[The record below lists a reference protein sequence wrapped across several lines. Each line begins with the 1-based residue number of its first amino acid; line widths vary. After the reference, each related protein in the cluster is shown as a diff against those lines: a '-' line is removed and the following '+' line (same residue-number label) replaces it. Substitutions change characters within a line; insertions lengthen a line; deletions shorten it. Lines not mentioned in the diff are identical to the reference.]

1 MELWVL
7 SDSLATGAMRFEHI
21 LQLFFVLLGCSRMYQ
36 VGD

>member
-7 SDSLATGAMRFEHI
+7 SDSLATGAMLKTHI
-21 LQLFFVLLGCSRMYQ
+21 LLIFFVLLGYSLMYQ